1 MKDLG
6 FDELKSRLE
15 RYCAYQERCTHEVS
29 EKIKS
34 FGVVDPSTSKKLTRH
49 LVENSFLNEGRFV
62 EAYIEGK
69 VTIKRWGVN
78 KIRNEL
84 FKKFVSKEYID
95 QGILNINRD
104 LYKDNLD
111 GLALKK
117 RASLKKEPSSYVIK
131 NKVLRF
137 LASKGYTLEDCEHL
151 F

>member
-1 MKDLG
+1 VLTKSDVPTR
-6 FDELKSRLE
+6 FLK
-15 RYCAYQERCTHEVS
+15 
-29 EKIKS
+29 KS
-34 FGVVDPSTSKKLTRH
+34 NHLVLLTLVPQKKLTRH

-95 QGILNINRD
+95 QGVLNINRD

-117 RASLKKEPSSYVIK
+117 KGLPKKRAL
-131 NKVLRF
+131 
-137 LASKGYTLEDCEHL
+137 
-151 F
+151 